1 MSHVFVRI
9 IARYAPIV
17 TFPVAVVLGFIGY
30 NLEGQISNKSTP
42 YLDHSI
48 NEEREKR
55 FLNGDSQIVQS
66 PTIFDKNDPS
76 KLRWKNYRII

>member
-1 MSHVFVRI
+1 MEKISYVFVRI
-9 IARYAPIV
+9 ISRYVPII

-30 NLEGQISNKSTP
+30 NLEGQFSNKSTP

-55 FLNGDSQIVQS
+55 LIYGDSQIVQS

-76 KLRWKNYRII
+76 KLR

>member
-9 IARYAPIV
+9 ISRYIPII

-30 NLEGQISNKSTP
+30 NLEGQFSNKSTP

-48 NEEREKR
+48 NEERE
-55 FLNGDSQIVQS
+55 NGSRRGVIHSDMMGPMKTTSISQ
-66 PTIFDKNDPS
+66 KNS
-76 KLRWKNYRII
+76 MFSQENI